1 VIVRIN
7 FYRTP
12 TGCRLA
18 LEQGGKIGPTYHP
31 FLARGRGGPFRFQE
45 SHGILGA
52 IDGRTDIGCHGP
64 EVVLSFPSLFSES
77 YPFSQGMIHG
87 GPVFEVGVR

>member
-1 VIVRIN
+1 MIVRIN

-31 FLARGRGGPFRFQE
+31 FLARGRVGPFRFQE

-52 IDGRTDIGCHGP
+52 IDGRIPRTRGSAIFP
-64 EVVLSFPSLFSES
+64 LSL
-77 YPFSQGMIHG
+77 
-87 GPVFEVGVR
+87 

>member
-1 VIVRIN
+1 MIVRIN
-7 FYRTP
+7 LYRTP
-12 TGCRLA
+12 TGCRLT

-31 FLARGRGGPFRFQE
+31 FLARGRVGPFRFQE

-52 IDGRTDIGCHGP
+52 IDGRTDVHEWP
-64 EVVLSFPSLFSES
+64 EIVLSFPSLFSES

-87 GPVFEVGVR
+87 GPMFEVGVR